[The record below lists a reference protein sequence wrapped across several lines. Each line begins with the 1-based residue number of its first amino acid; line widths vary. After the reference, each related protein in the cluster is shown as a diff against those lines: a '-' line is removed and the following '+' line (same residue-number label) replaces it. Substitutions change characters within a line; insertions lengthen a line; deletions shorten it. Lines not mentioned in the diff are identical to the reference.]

1 MIGIL
6 GRGINERSC
15 HRPALRVIAEGLLCR
30 HEEELALPLGSMQEA
45 ALRSIGCSQAKKDV
59 EDFGDHFG
67 GNPTNAGRT
76 FTGGLNYHSS
86 D

>member
-6 GRGINERSC
+6 GCRINECSC
-15 HRPALRVIAEGLLCR
+15 HRVALRVIAVGLPCR
-30 HEEELALPLGSMQEA
+30 HEEELALPLRTILKA
-45 ALRSIGCSQAKKDV
+45 ALRSDGCSQAKKDV
-59 EDFGDHFG
+59 EDFGDHVG